1 MIIDTSILACST
13 CASAFEHGGG
23 NAGGWAIAVMLM
35 CIVPLASGVLF
46 FMIRMARREK
56 ALLDPQYID
65 DYVAPIQDS

>member
-1 MIIDTSILACST
+1 MIFDSSILACST

-35 CIVPLASGVLF
+35 TIVPLACGVLF

-56 ALLDPQYID
+56 TMLDPQYVD
-65 DYVAPIQDS
+65 DYVPPTQDS

>member
-1 MIIDTSILACST
+1 MYTDTSILACST

-35 CIVPLASGVLF
+35 VIVPLAAGVLF

-56 ALLDPQYID
+56 AFLDPQYLD
-65 DYVAPIQDS
+65 DYVPPTQDS